1 MPSYLKRGTHSS
13 KEYDMTR
20 VERSIIINAPADAI
34 EAIIGDGRRL
44 IDWYAGVEQA
54 DPDDVF
60 PEPGGK
66 LNVVYKA
73 AGVTLTMKQTVLERV
88 PGKGGVSQIEGI
100 VSGTTWVTFTPKGQG
115 TRVTMRLEYQVPGGG
130 LGNMANRLLAKRI
143 NAHYMEKSL
152 KNLKALVEGQP
163 LGSPASGLVEGV

>member
-1 MPSYLKRGTHSS
+1 
-13 KEYDMTR
+13 MTR
-20 VERSIIINAPADAI
+20 IERSIIINAPVDAI
-34 EAIIGDGRRL
+34 EAIIGDARRL
-44 IDWYAGVEQA
+44 VDWYAGVEQS

-66 LNVVYKA
+66 VNMVYKA

-88 PGKGGVSQIEGI
+88 PGKGGVSRIEGI
-100 VSGTTWVTFTPKGQG
+100 VRGTNRVTFTPKGQG